1 MPQLLLELLT
11 EEIPARMQA
20 KAQADLERAVTDK
33 LADAGLKAGEVR
45 AFSGPR
51 RLCVVVD
58 GLPEKSADVRE
69 ERKGPKVGAP
79 DKAVEGFLRGAG
91 LDSIDQAE
99 IQDGKKGQFYV
110 AIIEKPGTAT
120 TEIVAQMVPDII
132 RNFHWPKSMRWG
144 TGDLRWVRPLQRI
157 LCVFDGEV
165 VPFEVDGI
173 ASGNETQG
181 HRVMGAGPFA
191 VNNFDEYSKVL
202 SEEGHVVIDREA
214 RKATIE
220 AEAKAL
226 CEADGLE
233 LVDDKGLL
241 EEVAGL
247 AEYPVVIMGDMDP
260 QFLTLPPE
268 VIRLSMRVHQKYFAV
283 HDTKNG
289 GLAPKFIV
297 VANLKAQDGGKVIAA
312 GNSKVLSARLADGVF
327 FWENDKAIKLESRL
341 ERLGNIVFHEK
352 LGSVGDKV
360 ERVAALAKELAPIVG
375 AKPDEAE
382 KAAKLAKCD
391 LVSEMVFEF
400 PELEGIVG
408 RYLYRNESDLVVV
421 DVGPSNFG
429 LKTQFLN
436 DGQTNETNIVIADA
450 IRDHYKP
457 KGPSDAI
464 PTEPTAVAVALA
476 DKLDTL
482 VSFWA
487 IDEKPTG
494 SKDPFALRRAALGVI
509 RLVLENDVRI
519 RLKPEINSHLNYYTT
534 AKFAAVGKADP
545 VGDRAEV
552 IESLMTFFAD
562 RLKVYL
568 RDKGQRHDLIDAIF
582 ALGEDDLVLITK
594 RVEALGSFLD
604 TEDGANLLAGQKRAI
619 NILAKEEKKDGSAIT
634 GEIDKKMLSE
644 AAELS
649 LHKALNAATA
659 KAEAALAEENFAGA
673 MSALSLLRQP
683 VDKFFDDVIVNADD
697 KEVRTNRL
705 RLLAKIRDVTSQ
717 VADFTKIEG

>member
-58 GLPEKSADVRE
+58 GLPEKSADVQE

-91 LDSIDQAE
+91 LESIDQAE

-157 LCVFDGEV
+157 LCAFDGEV

-191 VNNFDEYSKVL
+191 VSNFDEYSKVL
-202 SEEGHVVIDREA
+202 SEEGHVVIDREV

-268 VIRLSMRVHQKYFAV
+268 VITLSMRVHQKYFAV
-283 HDTKNG
+283 RDPKTG
-289 GLAPKFIV
+289 DLAPKFIV

-341 ERLGNIVFHEK
+341 ESLGNIVFHEK

-360 ERVAALAKELAPIVG
+360 ERVSALAKELAPIVG
-375 AKPDEAE
+375 AKPEEAE

-400 PELEGIVG
+400 TELEGVMG
-408 RYLYRNESDLVVV
+408 RYYAMEE
-421 DVGPSNFG
+421 
-429 LKTQFLN
+429 
-436 DGQTNETNIVIADA
+436 GQPQHIADA

-482 VSFWA
+482 VGFWA

-509 RLVLENDVRI
+509 RLVLENDVRLG
-519 RLKPEINSHLNYYTT
+519 LKE
-534 AKFAAVGKADP
+534 FCGKAEKSIDLL
-545 VGDRAEV
+545 
-552 IESLMTFFAD
+552 SFFAD

-649 LHKALNAATA
+649 LHEALNAATA
-659 KAEAALAEENFAGA
+659 KAETALAKENFEEA
-673 MSALSLLRQP
+673 MSALSLLREP